1 MKSNFQNNLL
11 LLNDEEIL
19 GNIAEN
25 LYSPEN
31 EAFAYKVLVD
41 REVKDIEEKVT
52 KIRDAK
58 TLKNIEEAVSEK
70 KLNKIFF
77 IAIVIVVCTVATQL
91 YASYKFARESNI
103 FLSLMFFAILF
114 MPLFLAFYKDKL
126 KIIFLVLIVS
136 IVIEIISFL
145 IFKKGGW
152 WFSIAWLSSYYIVFK
167 KTKSTPQLPSSQWG

>member
-11 LLNDEEIL
+11 LLNDEEL
-19 GNIAEN
+19 LRRIAEN
-25 LYSPEN
+25 LYTAEH
-31 EAFAYKVLVD
+31 EAFAYEVLVN
-41 REVKDIEEKVT
+41 REVNDIEEKVK
-52 KIRDAK
+52 KIRDEK
-58 TLKNIEEAVSEK
+58 TLKNFEEADSEK

-77 IAIVIVVCTVATQL
+77 IAIVVVVCTVATQL

-103 FLSLMFFAILF
+103 FLSLIFFAILF

-126 KIIFLVLIVS
+126 KIIFMVIISS

-145 IFKKGGW
+145 IFKNGGW

-167 KTKSTPQLPSSQWG
+167 KKSTPQLPS